1 MGPGAV
7 KVFCQ
12 SREKSLP
19 PAHSVYEVRH
29 QRMLLRFGR
38 CCDICGQYRRRS
50 ARPSRKCSEPA
61 HIAIPST
68 EGWALQAKG
77 RRQPSATMAPCR

>member
-1 MGPGAV
+1 MGSGAV

-38 CCDICGQYRRRS
+38 CCDICGPVSPPQRS
-50 ARPSRKCSEPA
+50 AVKKMLGVGAYCNPE
-61 HIAIPST
+61 H
-68 EGWALQAKG
+68 
-77 RRQPSATMAPCR
+77 